1 MQDMLDYTLIEAAS
15 EFLAP
20 HVRRTPVERSPA
32 LSTALG
38 RDVWLKLENWQL
50 TGSFKVRGA
59 LFAMS
64 RLQLGGATSVA
75 TCSAGNHGRGVA
87 YAARRLGMKAVVFV
101 PSSVDESKV
110 TGMVRDGAQVVKS
123 PFPGYDK
130 TEVWA
135 RTECAK
141 RELPFLSAF
150 DDDRIMAANGG
161 SLALEVLDQVP
172 GARHFVVPV
181 GGGGL
186 SAGFSFVTKHRLPES
201 RFTAV
206 QFDGSP
212 ALQLSLDRG
221 EAVTEL
227 EGPETLASGLEGGI
241 GRSTFEVLKSRVD
254 HVALVSEAD
263 LRDAFRWMM
272 AEHQMVVEGSAA
284 VAIAACLAGNIAP
297 ESAGEGAADAALAA
311 APLVVVVTG
320 RNVSQDKIRSV
331 LSGA

>member
-1 MQDMLDYTLIEAAS
+1 MLDINLTDTAS
-15 EFLAP
+15 EFLSSR
-20 HVRRTPVERSPA
+20 VRRTPVERSPG
-32 LSTALG
+32 LSAVLG
-38 RDVWLKLENWQL
+38 RDVWLKLENWQV

-64 RLQLGGATSVA
+64 QLQEGGAGTVA

-87 YAARRLGMKAVVFV
+87 YSARRLGMKAVIFV

-110 TGMVRDGAQVVKS
+110 IGMIRDGAQVVKS
-123 PFPGYDK
+123 PFPGYDR

-141 RELPFLSAF
+141 RDLPFLSAF
-150 DDDRIMAANGG
+150 DDDRVMAANGG
-161 SLALEVLDQVP
+161 SLAMEVLEQVP
-172 GARHFVVPV
+172 DARHFVVPV

-186 SAGFSFVTKHRLPES
+186 SAGFSFVVKERLPES
-201 RFTAV
+201 LFTAV

-212 ALQLSLDRG
+212 ALKMSLESG
-221 EAVTEL
+221 KAVTEL
-227 EGPETLASGLEGGI
+227 EGPATMASGLEGGI
-241 GRSTFEVLKSRVD
+241 GRRTFEVLKSRVD

-263 LRDAFRWMM
+263 LRDAFRWML

-284 VAIAACLAGNIAP
+284 VAIAACLSGDLAP
-297 ESAGEGAADAALAA
+297 ERGVEGAEGAERAA
-311 APLVVVVTG
+311 APVVVVVTG